1 MITKEHWLN
10 AGIICTWLVNI
21 LTINIY
27 IIKTIDN
34 KLSSNIVVMNLETYR
49 IILYICSFV
58 LVILY
63 IIKLVWFLTAKNS
76 KE

>member
-34 KLSSNIVVMNLETYR
+34 KLSSNIVVMNLETY
-49 IILYICSFV
+49 
-58 LVILY
+58 
-63 IIKLVWFLTAKNS
+63 K
-76 KE
+76 